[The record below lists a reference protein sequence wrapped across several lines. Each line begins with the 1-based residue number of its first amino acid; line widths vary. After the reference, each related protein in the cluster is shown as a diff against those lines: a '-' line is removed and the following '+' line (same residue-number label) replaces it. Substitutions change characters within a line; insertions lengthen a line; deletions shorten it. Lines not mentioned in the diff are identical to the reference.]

1 MRVVELQEEMDKH
14 KLRMEQAEAERE
26 KIRARRHKKEAKHL
40 QKLDAKRQEKLDA
53 EKKAKEDEERR
64 AKELEEL
71 RNKCERD
78 VTVTPSRHVTSL
90 WDNTDVSCCIADKR
104 RLTSSRSH
112 QSWRR

>member
-1 MRVVELQEEMDKH
+1 MWVVELQEEMDKH

-53 EKKAKEDEERR
+53 EKKAKEEEERR

-78 VTVTPSRHVTSL
+78 VTVTPLRNCGTILTSFL
-90 WDNTDVSCCIADKR
+90 VIADKR